1 METLVARVEKVEKV
15 SEVREHL
22 VASAATLVTHYRGLS
37 VKDLK
42 QLRAALRGANADLRI
57 VKNTLAR
64 RAATEAGMPE
74 LAELLVGPTGMV
86 FCAEDPVAPAKAI
99 RAFVKDHPQLEIRGG
114 YLDGAVLD
122 AAAAGR
128 LADLSSREELLAKMA
143 GLLQAPLAAMAR
155 LMQAPLTQ
163 QARLVQALIDKG
175 GAAGESA
182 APAASAPEA
191 PEAAAPD
198 ADVETDAEAPA
209 SEAPAADEPA
219 ESDEAGADESASAD
233 EQD

>member
-191 PEAAAPD
+191 PAAE
-198 ADVETDAEAPA
+198 VETDAEAPA